1 MKLLRKQMLLC
12 SILFLVFTLS
22 ACSAIGQ
29 TDENNLTDSATSAEK
44 TVSVVRGTITPTVST
59 QTTIVPAVPF
69 IISSPENG
77 IFNTAVELEEKITAG
92 QIIGTVNGKE
102 LKSPVDGTITSI
114 APSNESVPSNY
125 PVAIVHYTGFALN
138 VEADNFL
145 STLPEYAELKA
156 KFQVYDGVGPTDMI
170 AVVSPAADE
179 NAFTGIVPQEGILQC
194 LISQTVDVKS
204 GQSATVVITA
214 TTRNDVLILP
224 LSVIA
229 GRQGTGLV
237 TVITPNGERVETKVT
252 LGVTDG
258 ANIESL
264 PEEKQYKGGRTVD
277 ELLQDMAEGKTLDDA
292 ETEYVKIFA
301 NLKDFEKAQQKA
313 ELKNDFSEDF
323 VKDLESKGISRDEL
337 EGMQIKIE
345 SNGNVT
351 VSGIEDK
358 EVREQVQKLV
368 EEKYSDR
375 MYQYYT
381 GIADSVGNLTS
392 NTWQYATDVQ
402 EVRRYLK
409 GVTGED
415 ISLENL
421 YLTPD
426 GKIGGLPE
434 KAANLINKTK
444 DNAKIER
451 IKDALI
457 NIIGHNRT
465 SGDLGI
471 PDFTSEFQ
479 FSNGAF
485 SVADSGFTVD
495 MAALDRRLTPQPH
508 DNMYSDMYEYS
519 FRKVL

>member
-69 IISSPENG
+69 IIFSPENG

-125 PVAIVHYTGFALN
+125 LVAIVHYTGFALN

-258 ANIESL
+258 ANIEILSGL
-264 PEEKQYKGGRTVD
+264 EEGDVVSATPPN
-277 ELLQDMAEGKTLDDA
+277 LDPR
-292 ETEYVKIFA
+292 
-301 NLKDFEKAQQKA
+301 
-313 ELKNDFSEDF
+313 
-323 VKDLESKGISRDEL
+323 GI
-337 EGMQIKIE
+337 
-345 SNGNVT
+345 
-351 VSGIEDK
+351 
-358 EVREQVQKLV
+358 
-368 EEKYSDR
+368 
-375 MYQYYT
+375 
-381 GIADSVGNLTS
+381 
-392 NTWQYATDVQ
+392 
-402 EVRRYLK
+402 
-409 GVTGED
+409 
-415 ISLENL
+415 
-421 YLTPD
+421 
-426 GKIGGLPE
+426 
-434 KAANLINKTK
+434 
-444 DNAKIER
+444 
-451 IKDALI
+451 
-457 NIIGHNRT
+457 
-465 SGDLGI
+465 
-471 PDFTSEFQ
+471 
-479 FSNGAF
+479 
-485 SVADSGFTVD
+485 
-495 MAALDRRLTPQPH
+495 
-508 DNMYSDMYEYS
+508 
-519 FRKVL
+519 

>member
-12 SILFLVFTLS
+12 SILFLIFTLS

-125 PVAIVHYTGFALN
+125 PVAIVQYTGFALN

-258 ANIESL
+258 ANIEILSGL
-264 PEEKQYKGGRTVD
+264 EEGDVVSATPPN
-277 ELLQDMAEGKTLDDA
+277 LDPR
-292 ETEYVKIFA
+292 
-301 NLKDFEKAQQKA
+301 
-313 ELKNDFSEDF
+313 
-323 VKDLESKGISRDEL
+323 GI
-337 EGMQIKIE
+337 
-345 SNGNVT
+345 
-351 VSGIEDK
+351 
-358 EVREQVQKLV
+358 
-368 EEKYSDR
+368 
-375 MYQYYT
+375 
-381 GIADSVGNLTS
+381 
-392 NTWQYATDVQ
+392 
-402 EVRRYLK
+402 
-409 GVTGED
+409 
-415 ISLENL
+415 
-421 YLTPD
+421 
-426 GKIGGLPE
+426 
-434 KAANLINKTK
+434 
-444 DNAKIER
+444 
-451 IKDALI
+451 
-457 NIIGHNRT
+457 
-465 SGDLGI
+465 
-471 PDFTSEFQ
+471 
-479 FSNGAF
+479 
-485 SVADSGFTVD
+485 
-495 MAALDRRLTPQPH
+495 
-508 DNMYSDMYEYS
+508 
-519 FRKVL
+519 

>member
-1 MKLLRKQMLLC
+1 MTLLRKQMLLC

-69 IISSPENG
+69 IIFSPENG

-125 PVAIVHYTGFALN
+125 PVAIVQYTGFALN

-258 ANIESL
+258 ANIEILSGL
-264 PEEKQYKGGRTVD
+264 EEGDVVSATPPN
-277 ELLQDMAEGKTLDDA
+277 LDPR
-292 ETEYVKIFA
+292 
-301 NLKDFEKAQQKA
+301 
-313 ELKNDFSEDF
+313 
-323 VKDLESKGISRDEL
+323 GI
-337 EGMQIKIE
+337 
-345 SNGNVT
+345 
-351 VSGIEDK
+351 
-358 EVREQVQKLV
+358 
-368 EEKYSDR
+368 
-375 MYQYYT
+375 
-381 GIADSVGNLTS
+381 
-392 NTWQYATDVQ
+392 
-402 EVRRYLK
+402 
-409 GVTGED
+409 
-415 ISLENL
+415 
-421 YLTPD
+421 
-426 GKIGGLPE
+426 
-434 KAANLINKTK
+434 
-444 DNAKIER
+444 
-451 IKDALI
+451 
-457 NIIGHNRT
+457 
-465 SGDLGI
+465 
-471 PDFTSEFQ
+471 
-479 FSNGAF
+479 
-485 SVADSGFTVD
+485 
-495 MAALDRRLTPQPH
+495 
-508 DNMYSDMYEYS
+508 
-519 FRKVL
+519 

>member
-69 IISSPENG
+69 IIFSPENG

-125 PVAIVHYTGFALN
+125 PVAIVHYTGFVLN

-258 ANIESL
+258 ANIEILSGL
-264 PEEKQYKGGRTVD
+264 EEGDVVSATPPN
-277 ELLQDMAEGKTLDDA
+277 LDPR
-292 ETEYVKIFA
+292 
-301 NLKDFEKAQQKA
+301 
-313 ELKNDFSEDF
+313 
-323 VKDLESKGISRDEL
+323 GI
-337 EGMQIKIE
+337 
-345 SNGNVT
+345 
-351 VSGIEDK
+351 
-358 EVREQVQKLV
+358 
-368 EEKYSDR
+368 
-375 MYQYYT
+375 
-381 GIADSVGNLTS
+381 
-392 NTWQYATDVQ
+392 
-402 EVRRYLK
+402 
-409 GVTGED
+409 
-415 ISLENL
+415 
-421 YLTPD
+421 
-426 GKIGGLPE
+426 
-434 KAANLINKTK
+434 
-444 DNAKIER
+444 
-451 IKDALI
+451 
-457 NIIGHNRT
+457 
-465 SGDLGI
+465 
-471 PDFTSEFQ
+471 
-479 FSNGAF
+479 
-485 SVADSGFTVD
+485 
-495 MAALDRRLTPQPH
+495 
-508 DNMYSDMYEYS
+508 
-519 FRKVL
+519 

>member
-77 IFNTAVELEEKITAG
+77 IFNSAVELEEKITAG

-125 PVAIVHYTGFALN
+125 PVAIVQYTGFALN

-170 AVVSPAADE
+170 AVVSPAAVD

-258 ANIESL
+258 ANIEILSGL
-264 PEEKQYKGGRTVD
+264 EEGDVVSATPPN
-277 ELLQDMAEGKTLDDA
+277 LDPR
-292 ETEYVKIFA
+292 
-301 NLKDFEKAQQKA
+301 
-313 ELKNDFSEDF
+313 
-323 VKDLESKGISRDEL
+323 GI
-337 EGMQIKIE
+337 
-345 SNGNVT
+345 
-351 VSGIEDK
+351 
-358 EVREQVQKLV
+358 
-368 EEKYSDR
+368 
-375 MYQYYT
+375 
-381 GIADSVGNLTS
+381 
-392 NTWQYATDVQ
+392 
-402 EVRRYLK
+402 
-409 GVTGED
+409 
-415 ISLENL
+415 
-421 YLTPD
+421 
-426 GKIGGLPE
+426 
-434 KAANLINKTK
+434 
-444 DNAKIER
+444 
-451 IKDALI
+451 
-457 NIIGHNRT
+457 
-465 SGDLGI
+465 
-471 PDFTSEFQ
+471 
-479 FSNGAF
+479 
-485 SVADSGFTVD
+485 
-495 MAALDRRLTPQPH
+495 
-508 DNMYSDMYEYS
+508 
-519 FRKVL
+519 

>member
-102 LKSPVDGTITSI
+102 LKSPVDGTVTSI

-125 PVAIVHYTGFALN
+125 PVAIVQYTGFALN

-258 ANIESL
+258 ANIEILSGL
-264 PEEKQYKGGRTVD
+264 EEGDVVSATPPN
-277 ELLQDMAEGKTLDDA
+277 LDP
-292 ETEYVKIFA
+292 
-301 NLKDFEKAQQKA
+301 
-313 ELKNDFSEDF
+313 
-323 VKDLESKGISRDEL
+323 R
-337 EGMQIKIE
+337 
-345 SNGNVT
+345 GN
-351 VSGIEDK
+351 
-358 EVREQVQKLV
+358 
-368 EEKYSDR
+368 
-375 MYQYYT
+375 
-381 GIADSVGNLTS
+381 
-392 NTWQYATDVQ
+392 
-402 EVRRYLK
+402 
-409 GVTGED
+409 
-415 ISLENL
+415 
-421 YLTPD
+421 
-426 GKIGGLPE
+426 
-434 KAANLINKTK
+434 
-444 DNAKIER
+444 
-451 IKDALI
+451 
-457 NIIGHNRT
+457 
-465 SGDLGI
+465 
-471 PDFTSEFQ
+471 
-479 FSNGAF
+479 
-485 SVADSGFTVD
+485 
-495 MAALDRRLTPQPH
+495 
-508 DNMYSDMYEYS
+508 
-519 FRKVL
+519 

>member
-59 QTTIVPAVPF
+59 QTTIFPAVPF
-69 IISSPENG
+69 IIFSPENG
-77 IFNTAVELEEKITAG
+77 IFNSAVELEEKITAG

-125 PVAIVHYTGFALN
+125 PVAIVQYTGFALN

-258 ANIESL
+258 ANIEILSGL
-264 PEEKQYKGGRTVD
+264 EEGDVVSATPPN
-277 ELLQDMAEGKTLDDA
+277 LDPR
-292 ETEYVKIFA
+292 
-301 NLKDFEKAQQKA
+301 
-313 ELKNDFSEDF
+313 
-323 VKDLESKGISRDEL
+323 GI
-337 EGMQIKIE
+337 
-345 SNGNVT
+345 
-351 VSGIEDK
+351 
-358 EVREQVQKLV
+358 
-368 EEKYSDR
+368 
-375 MYQYYT
+375 
-381 GIADSVGNLTS
+381 
-392 NTWQYATDVQ
+392 
-402 EVRRYLK
+402 
-409 GVTGED
+409 
-415 ISLENL
+415 
-421 YLTPD
+421 
-426 GKIGGLPE
+426 
-434 KAANLINKTK
+434 
-444 DNAKIER
+444 
-451 IKDALI
+451 
-457 NIIGHNRT
+457 
-465 SGDLGI
+465 
-471 PDFTSEFQ
+471 
-479 FSNGAF
+479 
-485 SVADSGFTVD
+485 
-495 MAALDRRLTPQPH
+495 
-508 DNMYSDMYEYS
+508 
-519 FRKVL
+519 

>member
-69 IISSPENG
+69 IIFSPENG

-125 PVAIVHYTGFALN
+125 PVAIVRYTGFALN

-258 ANIESL
+258 ANIEILSGL
-264 PEEKQYKGGRTVD
+264 EEGDVVSATPPN
-277 ELLQDMAEGKTLDDA
+277 LDPR
-292 ETEYVKIFA
+292 
-301 NLKDFEKAQQKA
+301 
-313 ELKNDFSEDF
+313 
-323 VKDLESKGISRDEL
+323 GI
-337 EGMQIKIE
+337 
-345 SNGNVT
+345 
-351 VSGIEDK
+351 
-358 EVREQVQKLV
+358 
-368 EEKYSDR
+368 
-375 MYQYYT
+375 
-381 GIADSVGNLTS
+381 
-392 NTWQYATDVQ
+392 
-402 EVRRYLK
+402 
-409 GVTGED
+409 
-415 ISLENL
+415 
-421 YLTPD
+421 
-426 GKIGGLPE
+426 
-434 KAANLINKTK
+434 
-444 DNAKIER
+444 
-451 IKDALI
+451 
-457 NIIGHNRT
+457 
-465 SGDLGI
+465 
-471 PDFTSEFQ
+471 
-479 FSNGAF
+479 
-485 SVADSGFTVD
+485 
-495 MAALDRRLTPQPH
+495 
-508 DNMYSDMYEYS
+508 
-519 FRKVL
+519 

>member
-125 PVAIVHYTGFALN
+125 PVAIVQYTGFALN

-229 GRQGTGLV
+229 GRQSTGLV

-258 ANIESL
+258 ANIEILSGL
-264 PEEKQYKGGRTVD
+264 EEGDVVSATPPN
-277 ELLQDMAEGKTLDDA
+277 LDPR
-292 ETEYVKIFA
+292 
-301 NLKDFEKAQQKA
+301 
-313 ELKNDFSEDF
+313 
-323 VKDLESKGISRDEL
+323 GI
-337 EGMQIKIE
+337 
-345 SNGNVT
+345 
-351 VSGIEDK
+351 
-358 EVREQVQKLV
+358 
-368 EEKYSDR
+368 
-375 MYQYYT
+375 
-381 GIADSVGNLTS
+381 
-392 NTWQYATDVQ
+392 
-402 EVRRYLK
+402 
-409 GVTGED
+409 
-415 ISLENL
+415 
-421 YLTPD
+421 
-426 GKIGGLPE
+426 
-434 KAANLINKTK
+434 
-444 DNAKIER
+444 
-451 IKDALI
+451 
-457 NIIGHNRT
+457 
-465 SGDLGI
+465 
-471 PDFTSEFQ
+471 
-479 FSNGAF
+479 
-485 SVADSGFTVD
+485 
-495 MAALDRRLTPQPH
+495 
-508 DNMYSDMYEYS
+508 
-519 FRKVL
+519 

>member
-77 IFNTAVELEEKITAG
+77 IFNSAVELEEKITAG

-125 PVAIVHYTGFALN
+125 PVAIVQYTGFALN

-179 NAFTGIVPQEGILQC
+179 NAFTGIVPQKGILQC

-258 ANIESL
+258 ANIEILSGL
-264 PEEKQYKGGRTVD
+264 EEGDVVSATPPN
-277 ELLQDMAEGKTLDDA
+277 LDP
-292 ETEYVKIFA
+292 
-301 NLKDFEKAQQKA
+301 
-313 ELKNDFSEDF
+313 
-323 VKDLESKGISRDEL
+323 R
-337 EGMQIKIE
+337 
-345 SNGNVT
+345 GN
-351 VSGIEDK
+351 
-358 EVREQVQKLV
+358 
-368 EEKYSDR
+368 
-375 MYQYYT
+375 
-381 GIADSVGNLTS
+381 
-392 NTWQYATDVQ
+392 
-402 EVRRYLK
+402 
-409 GVTGED
+409 
-415 ISLENL
+415 
-421 YLTPD
+421 
-426 GKIGGLPE
+426 
-434 KAANLINKTK
+434 
-444 DNAKIER
+444 
-451 IKDALI
+451 
-457 NIIGHNRT
+457 
-465 SGDLGI
+465 
-471 PDFTSEFQ
+471 
-479 FSNGAF
+479 
-485 SVADSGFTVD
+485 
-495 MAALDRRLTPQPH
+495 
-508 DNMYSDMYEYS
+508 
-519 FRKVL
+519 

>member
-125 PVAIVHYTGFALN
+125 PVAIVYYTGFALN

-258 ANIESL
+258 ANIEILSGL
-264 PEEKQYKGGRTVD
+264 EEGDVVSATPPN
-277 ELLQDMAEGKTLDDA
+277 LDPR
-292 ETEYVKIFA
+292 
-301 NLKDFEKAQQKA
+301 
-313 ELKNDFSEDF
+313 
-323 VKDLESKGISRDEL
+323 GI
-337 EGMQIKIE
+337 
-345 SNGNVT
+345 
-351 VSGIEDK
+351 
-358 EVREQVQKLV
+358 
-368 EEKYSDR
+368 
-375 MYQYYT
+375 
-381 GIADSVGNLTS
+381 
-392 NTWQYATDVQ
+392 
-402 EVRRYLK
+402 
-409 GVTGED
+409 
-415 ISLENL
+415 
-421 YLTPD
+421 
-426 GKIGGLPE
+426 
-434 KAANLINKTK
+434 
-444 DNAKIER
+444 
-451 IKDALI
+451 
-457 NIIGHNRT
+457 
-465 SGDLGI
+465 
-471 PDFTSEFQ
+471 
-479 FSNGAF
+479 
-485 SVADSGFTVD
+485 
-495 MAALDRRLTPQPH
+495 
-508 DNMYSDMYEYS
+508 
-519 FRKVL
+519 

>member
-1 MKLLRKQMLLC
+1 MTLLRKQMLLC

-29 TDENNLTDSATSAEK
+29 TDKNNLTDSATSAEK

-77 IFNTAVELEEKITAG
+77 IFNSAVELEEKITAG

-125 PVAIVHYTGFALN
+125 PVAIVQYTGFALN

-179 NAFTGIVPQEGILQC
+179 NAFTGIVPQKGILQC

-258 ANIESL
+258 ANIEILSGL
-264 PEEKQYKGGRTVD
+264 EEGDVVSATPPN
-277 ELLQDMAEGKTLDDA
+277 LDPR
-292 ETEYVKIFA
+292 
-301 NLKDFEKAQQKA
+301 
-313 ELKNDFSEDF
+313 
-323 VKDLESKGISRDEL
+323 GI
-337 EGMQIKIE
+337 
-345 SNGNVT
+345 
-351 VSGIEDK
+351 
-358 EVREQVQKLV
+358 
-368 EEKYSDR
+368 
-375 MYQYYT
+375 
-381 GIADSVGNLTS
+381 
-392 NTWQYATDVQ
+392 
-402 EVRRYLK
+402 
-409 GVTGED
+409 
-415 ISLENL
+415 
-421 YLTPD
+421 
-426 GKIGGLPE
+426 
-434 KAANLINKTK
+434 
-444 DNAKIER
+444 
-451 IKDALI
+451 
-457 NIIGHNRT
+457 
-465 SGDLGI
+465 
-471 PDFTSEFQ
+471 
-479 FSNGAF
+479 
-485 SVADSGFTVD
+485 
-495 MAALDRRLTPQPH
+495 
-508 DNMYSDMYEYS
+508 
-519 FRKVL
+519 

>member
-77 IFNTAVELEEKITAG
+77 IFNTAVELEEKITDG

-125 PVAIVHYTGFALN
+125 PVAIVHYTGFAFN

-258 ANIESL
+258 ANIEILSGL
-264 PEEKQYKGGRTVD
+264 EEGDVVSATPPN
-277 ELLQDMAEGKTLDDA
+277 LDPR
-292 ETEYVKIFA
+292 
-301 NLKDFEKAQQKA
+301 
-313 ELKNDFSEDF
+313 
-323 VKDLESKGISRDEL
+323 GI
-337 EGMQIKIE
+337 
-345 SNGNVT
+345 
-351 VSGIEDK
+351 
-358 EVREQVQKLV
+358 
-368 EEKYSDR
+368 
-375 MYQYYT
+375 
-381 GIADSVGNLTS
+381 
-392 NTWQYATDVQ
+392 
-402 EVRRYLK
+402 
-409 GVTGED
+409 
-415 ISLENL
+415 
-421 YLTPD
+421 
-426 GKIGGLPE
+426 
-434 KAANLINKTK
+434 
-444 DNAKIER
+444 
-451 IKDALI
+451 
-457 NIIGHNRT
+457 
-465 SGDLGI
+465 
-471 PDFTSEFQ
+471 
-479 FSNGAF
+479 
-485 SVADSGFTVD
+485 
-495 MAALDRRLTPQPH
+495 
-508 DNMYSDMYEYS
+508 
-519 FRKVL
+519 

>member
-125 PVAIVHYTGFALN
+125 LVAIVHYTGFALN

-204 GQSATVVITA
+204 GQRATVVITA

-258 ANIESL
+258 ANIEILSGL
-264 PEEKQYKGGRTVD
+264 EEGDVVSATPPN
-277 ELLQDMAEGKTLDDA
+277 LDPR
-292 ETEYVKIFA
+292 
-301 NLKDFEKAQQKA
+301 
-313 ELKNDFSEDF
+313 
-323 VKDLESKGISRDEL
+323 GI
-337 EGMQIKIE
+337 
-345 SNGNVT
+345 
-351 VSGIEDK
+351 
-358 EVREQVQKLV
+358 
-368 EEKYSDR
+368 
-375 MYQYYT
+375 
-381 GIADSVGNLTS
+381 
-392 NTWQYATDVQ
+392 
-402 EVRRYLK
+402 
-409 GVTGED
+409 
-415 ISLENL
+415 
-421 YLTPD
+421 
-426 GKIGGLPE
+426 
-434 KAANLINKTK
+434 
-444 DNAKIER
+444 
-451 IKDALI
+451 
-457 NIIGHNRT
+457 
-465 SGDLGI
+465 
-471 PDFTSEFQ
+471 
-479 FSNGAF
+479 
-485 SVADSGFTVD
+485 
-495 MAALDRRLTPQPH
+495 
-508 DNMYSDMYEYS
+508 
-519 FRKVL
+519 

>member
-1 MKLLRKQMLLC
+1 MTLLRKQMLLC

-77 IFNTAVELEEKITAG
+77 IFNSAVELEEKITAG

-125 PVAIVHYTGFALN
+125 PVAIVQYTGFALN

-179 NAFTGIVPQEGILQC
+179 NAFTGIVPQKGILQC

-204 GQSATVVITA
+204 GQRATVVITA

-258 ANIESL
+258 ANIEILSGL
-264 PEEKQYKGGRTVD
+264 EEGDVVSATPPN
-277 ELLQDMAEGKTLDDA
+277 LDPR
-292 ETEYVKIFA
+292 
-301 NLKDFEKAQQKA
+301 
-313 ELKNDFSEDF
+313 
-323 VKDLESKGISRDEL
+323 GI
-337 EGMQIKIE
+337 
-345 SNGNVT
+345 
-351 VSGIEDK
+351 
-358 EVREQVQKLV
+358 
-368 EEKYSDR
+368 
-375 MYQYYT
+375 
-381 GIADSVGNLTS
+381 
-392 NTWQYATDVQ
+392 
-402 EVRRYLK
+402 
-409 GVTGED
+409 
-415 ISLENL
+415 
-421 YLTPD
+421 
-426 GKIGGLPE
+426 
-434 KAANLINKTK
+434 
-444 DNAKIER
+444 
-451 IKDALI
+451 
-457 NIIGHNRT
+457 
-465 SGDLGI
+465 
-471 PDFTSEFQ
+471 
-479 FSNGAF
+479 
-485 SVADSGFTVD
+485 
-495 MAALDRRLTPQPH
+495 
-508 DNMYSDMYEYS
+508 
-519 FRKVL
+519 

>member
-102 LKSPVDGTITSI
+102 LKSPVDGTVTSI
-114 APSNESVPSNY
+114 APSNESVPGNY
-125 PVAIVHYTGFALN
+125 PVAIVQYTGFALN

-258 ANIESL
+258 ANIEILSGL
-264 PEEKQYKGGRTVD
+264 EEGDVVSATPPN
-277 ELLQDMAEGKTLDDA
+277 LDPR
-292 ETEYVKIFA
+292 
-301 NLKDFEKAQQKA
+301 
-313 ELKNDFSEDF
+313 
-323 VKDLESKGISRDEL
+323 GI
-337 EGMQIKIE
+337 
-345 SNGNVT
+345 
-351 VSGIEDK
+351 
-358 EVREQVQKLV
+358 
-368 EEKYSDR
+368 
-375 MYQYYT
+375 
-381 GIADSVGNLTS
+381 
-392 NTWQYATDVQ
+392 
-402 EVRRYLK
+402 
-409 GVTGED
+409 
-415 ISLENL
+415 
-421 YLTPD
+421 
-426 GKIGGLPE
+426 
-434 KAANLINKTK
+434 
-444 DNAKIER
+444 
-451 IKDALI
+451 
-457 NIIGHNRT
+457 
-465 SGDLGI
+465 
-471 PDFTSEFQ
+471 
-479 FSNGAF
+479 
-485 SVADSGFTVD
+485 
-495 MAALDRRLTPQPH
+495 
-508 DNMYSDMYEYS
+508 
-519 FRKVL
+519 

>member
-125 PVAIVHYTGFALN
+125 PVAIVHYTGFAFN

-258 ANIESL
+258 ANIEILSGL
-264 PEEKQYKGGRTVD
+264 EEGDVVSATPPN
-277 ELLQDMAEGKTLDDA
+277 LDPR
-292 ETEYVKIFA
+292 
-301 NLKDFEKAQQKA
+301 
-313 ELKNDFSEDF
+313 
-323 VKDLESKGISRDEL
+323 GI
-337 EGMQIKIE
+337 
-345 SNGNVT
+345 
-351 VSGIEDK
+351 
-358 EVREQVQKLV
+358 
-368 EEKYSDR
+368 
-375 MYQYYT
+375 
-381 GIADSVGNLTS
+381 
-392 NTWQYATDVQ
+392 
-402 EVRRYLK
+402 
-409 GVTGED
+409 
-415 ISLENL
+415 
-421 YLTPD
+421 
-426 GKIGGLPE
+426 
-434 KAANLINKTK
+434 
-444 DNAKIER
+444 
-451 IKDALI
+451 
-457 NIIGHNRT
+457 
-465 SGDLGI
+465 
-471 PDFTSEFQ
+471 
-479 FSNGAF
+479 
-485 SVADSGFTVD
+485 
-495 MAALDRRLTPQPH
+495 
-508 DNMYSDMYEYS
+508 
-519 FRKVL
+519 

>member
-69 IISSPENG
+69 IIFSPENG

-92 QIIGTVNGKE
+92 QIIGT
-102 LKSPVDGTITSI
+102 

-258 ANIESL
+258 ANIEILSGL
-264 PEEKQYKGGRTVD
+264 EEGDVVSATPPN
-277 ELLQDMAEGKTLDDA
+277 LDPR
-292 ETEYVKIFA
+292 
-301 NLKDFEKAQQKA
+301 
-313 ELKNDFSEDF
+313 
-323 VKDLESKGISRDEL
+323 GI
-337 EGMQIKIE
+337 
-345 SNGNVT
+345 
-351 VSGIEDK
+351 
-358 EVREQVQKLV
+358 
-368 EEKYSDR
+368 
-375 MYQYYT
+375 
-381 GIADSVGNLTS
+381 
-392 NTWQYATDVQ
+392 
-402 EVRRYLK
+402 
-409 GVTGED
+409 
-415 ISLENL
+415 
-421 YLTPD
+421 
-426 GKIGGLPE
+426 
-434 KAANLINKTK
+434 
-444 DNAKIER
+444 
-451 IKDALI
+451 
-457 NIIGHNRT
+457 
-465 SGDLGI
+465 
-471 PDFTSEFQ
+471 
-479 FSNGAF
+479 
-485 SVADSGFTVD
+485 
-495 MAALDRRLTPQPH
+495 
-508 DNMYSDMYEYS
+508 
-519 FRKVL
+519 

>member
-114 APSNESVPSNY
+114 APSNESVPSNNY

-258 ANIESL
+258 ANIEILSGL
-264 PEEKQYKGGRTVD
+264 EEGDVVSATPPN
-277 ELLQDMAEGKTLDDA
+277 LDPR
-292 ETEYVKIFA
+292 
-301 NLKDFEKAQQKA
+301 
-313 ELKNDFSEDF
+313 
-323 VKDLESKGISRDEL
+323 GI
-337 EGMQIKIE
+337 
-345 SNGNVT
+345 
-351 VSGIEDK
+351 
-358 EVREQVQKLV
+358 
-368 EEKYSDR
+368 
-375 MYQYYT
+375 
-381 GIADSVGNLTS
+381 
-392 NTWQYATDVQ
+392 
-402 EVRRYLK
+402 
-409 GVTGED
+409 
-415 ISLENL
+415 
-421 YLTPD
+421 
-426 GKIGGLPE
+426 
-434 KAANLINKTK
+434 
-444 DNAKIER
+444 
-451 IKDALI
+451 
-457 NIIGHNRT
+457 
-465 SGDLGI
+465 
-471 PDFTSEFQ
+471 
-479 FSNGAF
+479 
-485 SVADSGFTVD
+485 
-495 MAALDRRLTPQPH
+495 
-508 DNMYSDMYEYS
+508 
-519 FRKVL
+519 

>member
-1 MKLLRKQMLLC
+1 MMKLLRKQMLLC

-125 PVAIVHYTGFALN
+125 PVAIVQYTGFALN

-258 ANIESL
+258 ANIEILSGL
-264 PEEKQYKGGRTVD
+264 EEGDVVSATPPN
-277 ELLQDMAEGKTLDDA
+277 LDP
-292 ETEYVKIFA
+292 
-301 NLKDFEKAQQKA
+301 
-313 ELKNDFSEDF
+313 
-323 VKDLESKGISRDEL
+323 R
-337 EGMQIKIE
+337 
-345 SNGNVT
+345 GN
-351 VSGIEDK
+351 
-358 EVREQVQKLV
+358 
-368 EEKYSDR
+368 
-375 MYQYYT
+375 
-381 GIADSVGNLTS
+381 
-392 NTWQYATDVQ
+392 
-402 EVRRYLK
+402 
-409 GVTGED
+409 
-415 ISLENL
+415 
-421 YLTPD
+421 
-426 GKIGGLPE
+426 
-434 KAANLINKTK
+434 
-444 DNAKIER
+444 
-451 IKDALI
+451 
-457 NIIGHNRT
+457 
-465 SGDLGI
+465 
-471 PDFTSEFQ
+471 
-479 FSNGAF
+479 
-485 SVADSGFTVD
+485 
-495 MAALDRRLTPQPH
+495 
-508 DNMYSDMYEYS
+508 
-519 FRKVL
+519 

>member
-12 SILFLVFTLS
+12 SILLLVFTLS

-102 LKSPVDGTITSI
+102 LKSPVDGTVTSI

-125 PVAIVHYTGFALN
+125 LVAIVHYTGFALN

-258 ANIESL
+258 ANIEILSGL
-264 PEEKQYKGGRTVD
+264 EEGDVVSATPPN
-277 ELLQDMAEGKTLDDA
+277 LDPR
-292 ETEYVKIFA
+292 
-301 NLKDFEKAQQKA
+301 
-313 ELKNDFSEDF
+313 
-323 VKDLESKGISRDEL
+323 GI
-337 EGMQIKIE
+337 
-345 SNGNVT
+345 
-351 VSGIEDK
+351 
-358 EVREQVQKLV
+358 
-368 EEKYSDR
+368 
-375 MYQYYT
+375 
-381 GIADSVGNLTS
+381 
-392 NTWQYATDVQ
+392 
-402 EVRRYLK
+402 
-409 GVTGED
+409 
-415 ISLENL
+415 
-421 YLTPD
+421 
-426 GKIGGLPE
+426 
-434 KAANLINKTK
+434 
-444 DNAKIER
+444 
-451 IKDALI
+451 
-457 NIIGHNRT
+457 
-465 SGDLGI
+465 
-471 PDFTSEFQ
+471 
-479 FSNGAF
+479 
-485 SVADSGFTVD
+485 
-495 MAALDRRLTPQPH
+495 
-508 DNMYSDMYEYS
+508 
-519 FRKVL
+519 

>member
-69 IISSPENG
+69 IIFSPENG

-125 PVAIVHYTGFALN
+125 PVAIVQYTGFALN

-194 LISQTVDVKS
+194 LISQTVNVKS

-258 ANIESL
+258 ANIEILSGL
-264 PEEKQYKGGRTVD
+264 EEGDVVSATPPN
-277 ELLQDMAEGKTLDDA
+277 LDPR
-292 ETEYVKIFA
+292 
-301 NLKDFEKAQQKA
+301 
-313 ELKNDFSEDF
+313 
-323 VKDLESKGISRDEL
+323 GI
-337 EGMQIKIE
+337 
-345 SNGNVT
+345 
-351 VSGIEDK
+351 
-358 EVREQVQKLV
+358 
-368 EEKYSDR
+368 
-375 MYQYYT
+375 
-381 GIADSVGNLTS
+381 
-392 NTWQYATDVQ
+392 
-402 EVRRYLK
+402 
-409 GVTGED
+409 
-415 ISLENL
+415 
-421 YLTPD
+421 
-426 GKIGGLPE
+426 
-434 KAANLINKTK
+434 
-444 DNAKIER
+444 
-451 IKDALI
+451 
-457 NIIGHNRT
+457 
-465 SGDLGI
+465 
-471 PDFTSEFQ
+471 
-479 FSNGAF
+479 
-485 SVADSGFTVD
+485 
-495 MAALDRRLTPQPH
+495 
-508 DNMYSDMYEYS
+508 
-519 FRKVL
+519 

>member
-125 PVAIVHYTGFALN
+125 PVAIVHYTGFAFN

-229 GRQGTGLV
+229 GRQRTGLV

-258 ANIESL
+258 ANIEILSGL
-264 PEEKQYKGGRTVD
+264 EEGDVVSATPPN
-277 ELLQDMAEGKTLDDA
+277 LDPR
-292 ETEYVKIFA
+292 
-301 NLKDFEKAQQKA
+301 
-313 ELKNDFSEDF
+313 
-323 VKDLESKGISRDEL
+323 GI
-337 EGMQIKIE
+337 
-345 SNGNVT
+345 
-351 VSGIEDK
+351 
-358 EVREQVQKLV
+358 
-368 EEKYSDR
+368 
-375 MYQYYT
+375 
-381 GIADSVGNLTS
+381 
-392 NTWQYATDVQ
+392 
-402 EVRRYLK
+402 
-409 GVTGED
+409 
-415 ISLENL
+415 
-421 YLTPD
+421 
-426 GKIGGLPE
+426 
-434 KAANLINKTK
+434 
-444 DNAKIER
+444 
-451 IKDALI
+451 
-457 NIIGHNRT
+457 
-465 SGDLGI
+465 
-471 PDFTSEFQ
+471 
-479 FSNGAF
+479 
-485 SVADSGFTVD
+485 
-495 MAALDRRLTPQPH
+495 
-508 DNMYSDMYEYS
+508 
-519 FRKVL
+519 

>member
-102 LKSPVDGTITSI
+102 LKSPVDGTVTSI

-125 PVAIVHYTGFALN
+125 PVAIVQYTGFALN

-194 LISQTVDVKS
+194 LISQTVNVKS

-258 ANIESL
+258 ANIEILSGL
-264 PEEKQYKGGRTVD
+264 EE
-277 ELLQDMAEGKTLDDA
+277 
-292 ETEYVKIFA
+292 
-301 NLKDFEKAQQKA
+301 
-313 ELKNDFSEDF
+313 
-323 VKDLESKGISRDEL
+323 
-337 EGMQIKIE
+337 
-345 SNGNVT
+345 GNV
-351 VSGIEDK
+351 VSATPPNLDPRGI
-358 EVREQVQKLV
+358 
-368 EEKYSDR
+368 
-375 MYQYYT
+375 
-381 GIADSVGNLTS
+381 
-392 NTWQYATDVQ
+392 
-402 EVRRYLK
+402 
-409 GVTGED
+409 
-415 ISLENL
+415 
-421 YLTPD
+421 
-426 GKIGGLPE
+426 
-434 KAANLINKTK
+434 
-444 DNAKIER
+444 
-451 IKDALI
+451 
-457 NIIGHNRT
+457 
-465 SGDLGI
+465 
-471 PDFTSEFQ
+471 
-479 FSNGAF
+479 
-485 SVADSGFTVD
+485 
-495 MAALDRRLTPQPH
+495 
-508 DNMYSDMYEYS
+508 
-519 FRKVL
+519 

>member
-69 IISSPENG
+69 IIFSPENG

-125 PVAIVHYTGFALN
+125 PVAIVQYTGFALN

-156 KFQVYDGVGPTDMI
+156 KFQVYDGAGPTDMI

-258 ANIESL
+258 ANIEILSGL
-264 PEEKQYKGGRTVD
+264 EEGDVVSATPPN
-277 ELLQDMAEGKTLDDA
+277 LDPR
-292 ETEYVKIFA
+292 
-301 NLKDFEKAQQKA
+301 
-313 ELKNDFSEDF
+313 
-323 VKDLESKGISRDEL
+323 GI
-337 EGMQIKIE
+337 
-345 SNGNVT
+345 
-351 VSGIEDK
+351 
-358 EVREQVQKLV
+358 
-368 EEKYSDR
+368 
-375 MYQYYT
+375 
-381 GIADSVGNLTS
+381 
-392 NTWQYATDVQ
+392 
-402 EVRRYLK
+402 
-409 GVTGED
+409 
-415 ISLENL
+415 
-421 YLTPD
+421 
-426 GKIGGLPE
+426 
-434 KAANLINKTK
+434 
-444 DNAKIER
+444 
-451 IKDALI
+451 
-457 NIIGHNRT
+457 
-465 SGDLGI
+465 
-471 PDFTSEFQ
+471 
-479 FSNGAF
+479 
-485 SVADSGFTVD
+485 
-495 MAALDRRLTPQPH
+495 
-508 DNMYSDMYEYS
+508 
-519 FRKVL
+519 

>member
-1 MKLLRKQMLLC
+1 MTLLRKQMLLC

-77 IFNTAVELEEKITAG
+77 IFNSAVELEEKITAG

-125 PVAIVHYTGFALN
+125 PVAIVQYTGFALN

-237 TVITPNGERVETKVT
+237 TVITPNGERVETKVI

-258 ANIESL
+258 ANIEILSGL
-264 PEEKQYKGGRTVD
+264 EEGDVVSATPPN
-277 ELLQDMAEGKTLDDA
+277 LDPR
-292 ETEYVKIFA
+292 
-301 NLKDFEKAQQKA
+301 
-313 ELKNDFSEDF
+313 
-323 VKDLESKGISRDEL
+323 GI
-337 EGMQIKIE
+337 
-345 SNGNVT
+345 
-351 VSGIEDK
+351 
-358 EVREQVQKLV
+358 
-368 EEKYSDR
+368 
-375 MYQYYT
+375 
-381 GIADSVGNLTS
+381 
-392 NTWQYATDVQ
+392 
-402 EVRRYLK
+402 
-409 GVTGED
+409 
-415 ISLENL
+415 
-421 YLTPD
+421 
-426 GKIGGLPE
+426 
-434 KAANLINKTK
+434 
-444 DNAKIER
+444 
-451 IKDALI
+451 
-457 NIIGHNRT
+457 
-465 SGDLGI
+465 
-471 PDFTSEFQ
+471 
-479 FSNGAF
+479 
-485 SVADSGFTVD
+485 
-495 MAALDRRLTPQPH
+495 
-508 DNMYSDMYEYS
+508 
-519 FRKVL
+519 

>member
-125 PVAIVHYTGFALN
+125 PVAIVNYTGFALN

-258 ANIESL
+258 ANIEILSGL
-264 PEEKQYKGGRTVD
+264 EEGDVVSATPPN
-277 ELLQDMAEGKTLDDA
+277 LDPR
-292 ETEYVKIFA
+292 
-301 NLKDFEKAQQKA
+301 
-313 ELKNDFSEDF
+313 
-323 VKDLESKGISRDEL
+323 GI
-337 EGMQIKIE
+337 
-345 SNGNVT
+345 
-351 VSGIEDK
+351 
-358 EVREQVQKLV
+358 
-368 EEKYSDR
+368 
-375 MYQYYT
+375 
-381 GIADSVGNLTS
+381 
-392 NTWQYATDVQ
+392 
-402 EVRRYLK
+402 
-409 GVTGED
+409 
-415 ISLENL
+415 
-421 YLTPD
+421 
-426 GKIGGLPE
+426 
-434 KAANLINKTK
+434 
-444 DNAKIER
+444 
-451 IKDALI
+451 
-457 NIIGHNRT
+457 
-465 SGDLGI
+465 
-471 PDFTSEFQ
+471 
-479 FSNGAF
+479 
-485 SVADSGFTVD
+485 
-495 MAALDRRLTPQPH
+495 
-508 DNMYSDMYEYS
+508 
-519 FRKVL
+519 

>member
-1 MKLLRKQMLLC
+1 MLRKQMLLC

-77 IFNTAVELEEKITAG
+77 IFNSAVELEEKITAG

-125 PVAIVHYTGFALN
+125 PVAIVQYTGFALN

-179 NAFTGIVPQEGILQC
+179 NAFTGIVPQKGILQC

-258 ANIESL
+258 ANIEILSGL
-264 PEEKQYKGGRTVD
+264 EEGDVVSATPPN
-277 ELLQDMAEGKTLDDA
+277 LDPR
-292 ETEYVKIFA
+292 
-301 NLKDFEKAQQKA
+301 
-313 ELKNDFSEDF
+313 
-323 VKDLESKGISRDEL
+323 GI
-337 EGMQIKIE
+337 
-345 SNGNVT
+345 
-351 VSGIEDK
+351 
-358 EVREQVQKLV
+358 
-368 EEKYSDR
+368 
-375 MYQYYT
+375 
-381 GIADSVGNLTS
+381 
-392 NTWQYATDVQ
+392 
-402 EVRRYLK
+402 
-409 GVTGED
+409 
-415 ISLENL
+415 
-421 YLTPD
+421 
-426 GKIGGLPE
+426 
-434 KAANLINKTK
+434 
-444 DNAKIER
+444 
-451 IKDALI
+451 
-457 NIIGHNRT
+457 
-465 SGDLGI
+465 
-471 PDFTSEFQ
+471 
-479 FSNGAF
+479 
-485 SVADSGFTVD
+485 
-495 MAALDRRLTPQPH
+495 
-508 DNMYSDMYEYS
+508 
-519 FRKVL
+519 

>member
-125 PVAIVHYTGFALN
+125 PVAIVHYTGFSLN

-194 LISQTVDVKS
+194 LISQTVNVKS

-258 ANIESL
+258 ANIEILSGL
-264 PEEKQYKGGRTVD
+264 EEGDVVSATPPN
-277 ELLQDMAEGKTLDDA
+277 LDPR
-292 ETEYVKIFA
+292 
-301 NLKDFEKAQQKA
+301 
-313 ELKNDFSEDF
+313 
-323 VKDLESKGISRDEL
+323 GI
-337 EGMQIKIE
+337 
-345 SNGNVT
+345 
-351 VSGIEDK
+351 
-358 EVREQVQKLV
+358 
-368 EEKYSDR
+368 
-375 MYQYYT
+375 
-381 GIADSVGNLTS
+381 
-392 NTWQYATDVQ
+392 
-402 EVRRYLK
+402 
-409 GVTGED
+409 
-415 ISLENL
+415 
-421 YLTPD
+421 
-426 GKIGGLPE
+426 
-434 KAANLINKTK
+434 
-444 DNAKIER
+444 
-451 IKDALI
+451 
-457 NIIGHNRT
+457 
-465 SGDLGI
+465 
-471 PDFTSEFQ
+471 
-479 FSNGAF
+479 
-485 SVADSGFTVD
+485 
-495 MAALDRRLTPQPH
+495 
-508 DNMYSDMYEYS
+508 
-519 FRKVL
+519 

>member
-12 SILFLVFTLS
+12 SILFLAFTLS

-125 PVAIVHYTGFALN
+125 PVAIVQYTGFALN

-258 ANIESL
+258 ANIEILSGL
-264 PEEKQYKGGRTVD
+264 EEGDVVSATPPN
-277 ELLQDMAEGKTLDDA
+277 LDPR
-292 ETEYVKIFA
+292 
-301 NLKDFEKAQQKA
+301 
-313 ELKNDFSEDF
+313 
-323 VKDLESKGISRDEL
+323 GI
-337 EGMQIKIE
+337 
-345 SNGNVT
+345 
-351 VSGIEDK
+351 
-358 EVREQVQKLV
+358 
-368 EEKYSDR
+368 
-375 MYQYYT
+375 
-381 GIADSVGNLTS
+381 
-392 NTWQYATDVQ
+392 
-402 EVRRYLK
+402 
-409 GVTGED
+409 
-415 ISLENL
+415 
-421 YLTPD
+421 
-426 GKIGGLPE
+426 
-434 KAANLINKTK
+434 
-444 DNAKIER
+444 
-451 IKDALI
+451 
-457 NIIGHNRT
+457 
-465 SGDLGI
+465 
-471 PDFTSEFQ
+471 
-479 FSNGAF
+479 
-485 SVADSGFTVD
+485 
-495 MAALDRRLTPQPH
+495 
-508 DNMYSDMYEYS
+508 
-519 FRKVL
+519 

>member
-1 MKLLRKQMLLC
+1 MTLLRKQMLLC

-77 IFNTAVELEEKITAG
+77 IFNSAVELEEKITAG

-125 PVAIVHYTGFALN
+125 PVAIVQYTGFALN
-138 VEADNFL
+138 EEADNFL

-179 NAFTGIVPQEGILQC
+179 NAFTGIVPQKGILQC

-258 ANIESL
+258 ANIEILSGL
-264 PEEKQYKGGRTVD
+264 EEGDVVSATPPN
-277 ELLQDMAEGKTLDDA
+277 LDPR
-292 ETEYVKIFA
+292 
-301 NLKDFEKAQQKA
+301 
-313 ELKNDFSEDF
+313 
-323 VKDLESKGISRDEL
+323 GI
-337 EGMQIKIE
+337 
-345 SNGNVT
+345 
-351 VSGIEDK
+351 
-358 EVREQVQKLV
+358 
-368 EEKYSDR
+368 
-375 MYQYYT
+375 
-381 GIADSVGNLTS
+381 
-392 NTWQYATDVQ
+392 
-402 EVRRYLK
+402 
-409 GVTGED
+409 
-415 ISLENL
+415 
-421 YLTPD
+421 
-426 GKIGGLPE
+426 
-434 KAANLINKTK
+434 
-444 DNAKIER
+444 
-451 IKDALI
+451 
-457 NIIGHNRT
+457 
-465 SGDLGI
+465 
-471 PDFTSEFQ
+471 
-479 FSNGAF
+479 
-485 SVADSGFTVD
+485 
-495 MAALDRRLTPQPH
+495 
-508 DNMYSDMYEYS
+508 
-519 FRKVL
+519 

>member
-69 IISSPENG
+69 IIFSPENG

-125 PVAIVHYTGFALN
+125 PVAIVHCTGFALN

-258 ANIESL
+258 ANIEILSGL
-264 PEEKQYKGGRTVD
+264 EEGDVVSATPPN
-277 ELLQDMAEGKTLDDA
+277 LDPR
-292 ETEYVKIFA
+292 
-301 NLKDFEKAQQKA
+301 
-313 ELKNDFSEDF
+313 
-323 VKDLESKGISRDEL
+323 GI
-337 EGMQIKIE
+337 
-345 SNGNVT
+345 
-351 VSGIEDK
+351 
-358 EVREQVQKLV
+358 
-368 EEKYSDR
+368 
-375 MYQYYT
+375 
-381 GIADSVGNLTS
+381 
-392 NTWQYATDVQ
+392 
-402 EVRRYLK
+402 
-409 GVTGED
+409 
-415 ISLENL
+415 
-421 YLTPD
+421 
-426 GKIGGLPE
+426 
-434 KAANLINKTK
+434 
-444 DNAKIER
+444 
-451 IKDALI
+451 
-457 NIIGHNRT
+457 
-465 SGDLGI
+465 
-471 PDFTSEFQ
+471 
-479 FSNGAF
+479 
-485 SVADSGFTVD
+485 
-495 MAALDRRLTPQPH
+495 
-508 DNMYSDMYEYS
+508 
-519 FRKVL
+519 

>member
-1 MKLLRKQMLLC
+1 MTLLRKQMLLC

-125 PVAIVHYTGFALN
+125 PVAIVQYTGFALN

-258 ANIESL
+258 ANIEILSGL
-264 PEEKQYKGGRTVD
+264 EEGDVVSATPPN
-277 ELLQDMAEGKTLDDA
+277 LDP
-292 ETEYVKIFA
+292 
-301 NLKDFEKAQQKA
+301 
-313 ELKNDFSEDF
+313 
-323 VKDLESKGISRDEL
+323 R
-337 EGMQIKIE
+337 
-345 SNGNVT
+345 GN
-351 VSGIEDK
+351 
-358 EVREQVQKLV
+358 
-368 EEKYSDR
+368 
-375 MYQYYT
+375 
-381 GIADSVGNLTS
+381 
-392 NTWQYATDVQ
+392 
-402 EVRRYLK
+402 
-409 GVTGED
+409 
-415 ISLENL
+415 
-421 YLTPD
+421 
-426 GKIGGLPE
+426 
-434 KAANLINKTK
+434 
-444 DNAKIER
+444 
-451 IKDALI
+451 
-457 NIIGHNRT
+457 
-465 SGDLGI
+465 
-471 PDFTSEFQ
+471 
-479 FSNGAF
+479 
-485 SVADSGFTVD
+485 
-495 MAALDRRLTPQPH
+495 
-508 DNMYSDMYEYS
+508 
-519 FRKVL
+519 

>member
-1 MKLLRKQMLLC
+1 MTLLRKQMLLC

-77 IFNTAVELEEKITAG
+77 IFNSAVELEEKITAG

-125 PVAIVHYTGFALN
+125 PVAIVQYTGFALN

-179 NAFTGIVPQEGILQC
+179 NAFTGIVPQKGILQC

-224 LSVIA
+224 LSLIA

-258 ANIESL
+258 ANIEILSGL
-264 PEEKQYKGGRTVD
+264 EEGDVVSATPPN
-277 ELLQDMAEGKTLDDA
+277 LDPR
-292 ETEYVKIFA
+292 
-301 NLKDFEKAQQKA
+301 
-313 ELKNDFSEDF
+313 
-323 VKDLESKGISRDEL
+323 GI
-337 EGMQIKIE
+337 
-345 SNGNVT
+345 
-351 VSGIEDK
+351 
-358 EVREQVQKLV
+358 
-368 EEKYSDR
+368 
-375 MYQYYT
+375 
-381 GIADSVGNLTS
+381 
-392 NTWQYATDVQ
+392 
-402 EVRRYLK
+402 
-409 GVTGED
+409 
-415 ISLENL
+415 
-421 YLTPD
+421 
-426 GKIGGLPE
+426 
-434 KAANLINKTK
+434 
-444 DNAKIER
+444 
-451 IKDALI
+451 
-457 NIIGHNRT
+457 
-465 SGDLGI
+465 
-471 PDFTSEFQ
+471 
-479 FSNGAF
+479 
-485 SVADSGFTVD
+485 
-495 MAALDRRLTPQPH
+495 
-508 DNMYSDMYEYS
+508 
-519 FRKVL
+519 